1 MVTFHWQYQS
11 LKVGVE
17 NLLLAHLCLYSAHR
31 SNFFCC
37 RIYHNLP
44 LSITICSPKDWRMIH
59 QRNLRRSSLCY
70 IGIYSFEVTKQ
81 FTRCSRGV
89 DLVHVSISSSSMSS
103 QMSYCDAVSWFNP
116 VVTTN
121 VADESEAWAC
131 SYWGCS
137 YISRSRV
144 QFWCCLF
151 SNNSRVIIDE
161 TSLTI
166 SWNASP
172 RSAVFF
178 PSLTALHRPWVP
190 PRFGQGYC
198 MQIEP
203 LKM

>member
-17 NLLLAHLCLYSAHR
+17 HLLLAHLCLYSAHR

-121 VADESEAWAC
+121 VADESVRHGLVPIEVVPTFRGAEYSFDVAC
-131 SYWGCS
+131 F
-137 YISRSRV
+137 R
-144 QFWCCLF
+144 
-151 SNNSRVIIDE
+151 
-161 TSLTI
+161 TI
-166 SWNASP
+166 PVSS
-172 RSAVFF
+172 SMK
-178 PSLTALHRPWVP
+178 HPWP
-190 PRFGQGYC
+190 
-198 MQIEP
+198 
-203 LKM
+203 